1 MGKDLV
7 DLSFFRES
15 AEEPW
20 GFRLAG
26 GKDYGQPLS
35 ISQVSKDSLAA
46 KVGLSANDF
55 LISIAGKEVFE
66 MTHEQAEKTI
76 MEAGNK
82 FSMVIERIDETGR
95 KISFE
100 KSATT
105 FQLKLKGGGGVAGVQ
120 KKDEAFISNVPITED
135 TPMLIDGS
143 VNFKKFEKKMADLS
157 ASKTLEDVKANQK
170 KDWNTPWVKKDGTG
184 LKQAMRYIDEPNAR
198 ARTSCKH
205 YYSEPKSILG
215 SDTKELTREELE
227 AIIKEHGQESRPESR
242 MSQGSRP
249 QSRAQKQQQQQQMGG
264 MYQEEMAMEM
274 QEQQMRMED
283 QQVQMQRQQKT
294 TVQRESKEQ
303 RVNFVSDDQETYF
316 REREEDSQAPPD
328 LEPVEVQQGFQ
339 LGGDMGQFGNEGYEP
354 SADELID
361 VLKNLENLA
370 AGNPSLYR
378 SIVDQIKG
386 STQQS
391 FEQTQQHYQE
401 TTQYNG
407 NSQQYEQEMYEQQVY
422 QQQQQEA
429 ELYQMQLEQQ
439 QMQMEMQQQMQ
450 QQMYEEQMSKQTTIT
465 QETSTTTS
473 SKQQMSQQQAF
484 SQQQQVEEQMAKM
497 NMSEEEFKQHQKM
510 KRLEAEA
517 QEEVRQ
523 TLAAQ
528 REAKMR
534 KLHPPEPPKPK
545 EIMVIAGDGKPVKV
559 QLGGEAQEDS
569 RKQVA
574 EAAGLKH
581 VPLPDFDGSE
591 QSAWA
596 GSLKKT
602 SKTKITQ
609 GRQEQVDDENPWAG
623 SLRHVTDKP
632 RKGQKKDTTDDL
644 YGGAPWMGTL
654 RHVVH
659 DNKVTR
665 NYGVNQHQS
674 KRYPDEDAG
683 NPFEA
688 SQGTNAKPA
697 FPLTPAAIINGSVM
711 SRDEMARREEEEEVA
726 RIRSNIGSKTVST
739 ALLQVLMPKL
749 LKMHETK
756 YPPMEKADAEKIME
770 EILGMQCGLN
780 PDQQADANEEAEMII
795 RAIMQD
801 EVDKSIYSK
810 MADDL
815 EAASKRMKKIK
826 KNKAKKVTDSAAGI
840 TA

>member
-1 MGKDLV
+1 MGKDLI
-7 DLSFFRES
+7 DLTFFRES
-15 AEEPW
+15 ANEPW

-35 ISQVSKDSLAA
+35 ISQVSVDSLAA
-46 KVGLSANDF
+46 KVGLTANDF
-55 LISIAGKEVFE
+55 LISIAGKEVFD

-76 MEAGNK
+76 MNAGNK
-82 FSMVIERIDETGR
+82 FNMVIERVDESGR

-105 FQLKLKGGGGVAGVQ
+105 FQLKLKDSGGISDVK

-135 TPMLIDGS
+135 TPMLLDGS

-157 ASKTLEDVKANQK
+157 SSKTLEALQHEHDFPPEVHVNEGTKLNPTNRANENLKPKDRGRMGCNDVSKRNMK
-170 KDWNTPWVKKDGTG
+170 KDWNCPWVKKDGSG
-184 LKQAMRYIDEPNAR
+184 LKQAMRYIEEPNAP
-198 ARTSCKH
+198 ARTSVKH
-205 YYSEPKSILG
+205 YYSEPRSILAPE
-215 SDTKELTREELE
+215 KELTREELD

-249 QSRAQKQQQQQQMGG
+249 QSRAQKQQQMAGG
-264 MYQEEMAMEM
+264 MYQQEMNMEM

-283 QQVQMQRQQKT
+283 HQMQIQREERSFQQREQKT
-294 TVQRESKEQ
+294 FDQKEQ
-303 RVNFVSDDQETYF
+303 RVNFVTDDQETYI

-339 LGGDMGQFGNEGYEP
+339 LGANMGQFGDEGYEP

-386 STQQS
+386 STQTY
-391 FEQTQQHYQE
+391 EQTQQSSASAGYQM
-401 TTQYNG
+401 NG
-407 NSQQYEQEMYEQQVY
+407 NSQQYEQQMYEQQMY

-429 ELYQMQLEQQ
+429 EMYQMQLEQQ
-439 QMQMEMQQQMQ
+439 QMEMEMQQQMQ
-450 QQMYEEQMSKQTTIT
+450 QQMYEEQKM
-465 QETSTTTS
+465 
-473 SKQQMSQQQAF
+473 M
-484 SQQQQVEEQMAKM
+484 QQQQVSVQQESSITQQQIAMQQQQQMEEQMAKM

-523 TLAAQ
+523 TLAKQ

-545 EIMVIAGDGKPVKV
+545 EITVIAGDGKPVRV
-559 QLGGEAQEDS
+559 QLGGDQQEDS

-581 VPLPDFDGSE
+581 VPLPDFDGTE
-591 QSAWA
+591 NSAWA

-602 SKTKITQ
+602 SKTKINQ
-609 GRQEQVDDENPWAG
+609 GREEQVDDENPWAG
-623 SLRHVTDKP
+623 SLRHVNEKP
-632 RKGQKKDTTDDL
+632 RKEHKRDVTDDL

-688 SQGTNAKPA
+688 TQGSSARPA

-780 PDQQADANEEAEMII
+780 PDQQDRDTI
-795 RAIMQD
+795 
-801 EVDKSIYSK
+801 
-810 MADDL
+810 
-815 EAASKRMKKIK
+815 
-826 KNKAKKVTDSAAGI
+826 SA
-840 TA
+840 

>member
-7 DLSFFRES
+7 DLTFFRES
-15 AEEPW
+15 ANEAW

-35 ISQVSKDSLAA
+35 ISQVSNGSLAA
-46 KVGLSANDF
+46 KMGLTASDF
-55 LISIAGKEVFE
+55 LISITGQEVYE

-76 MEAGNK
+76 MNAGNK
-82 FSMVIERIDETGR
+82 FSMVIER
-95 KISFE
+95 
-100 KSATT
+100 
-105 FQLKLKGGGGVAGVQ
+105 
-120 KKDEAFISNVPITED
+120 
-135 TPMLIDGS
+135 
-143 VNFKKFEKKMADLS
+143 VNFKKFEKKSADLS
-157 ASKTLEDVKANQK
+157 ASKTLEDVAKKANMK
-170 KDWNTPWVKKDGTG
+170 KDWNCPWVKKDGSG
-184 LKQAMRYIDEPNAR
+184 LKQAIRYIDEPNAP
-198 ARTSCKH
+198 ARTSVKH

-215 SDTKELTREELE
+215 NEKELTREELD
-227 AIIKEHGQESRPESR
+227 AIIKEHGAESRPESR

-249 QSRAQKQQQQQQMGG
+249 TSRAAQKQQTNSMD
-264 MYQEEMAMEM
+264 MYQQEHTMEM
-274 QEQQMRMED
+274 QEQVTRQED
-283 QQVQMQRQQKT
+283 HMVFEQKKQQQSFEQHHQQ
-294 TVQRESKEQ
+294 QQHQQQ
-303 RVNFVSDDQETYF
+303 RVSFVADDQETYF

-339 LGGDMGQFGNEGYEP
+339 LGGMGQFGDEGYEP

-386 STQQS
+386 STLS
-391 FEQTQQHYQE
+391 AFEQNKQTSSAGYYQE
-401 TTQYNG
+401 TTQHNG
-407 NSQQYEQEMYEQQVY
+407 NSQQYEQEMYEQQMY

-429 ELYQMQLEQQ
+429 EMYQQQMEQQ
-439 QMQMEMQQQMQ
+439 QMQMQMQQQMQ
-450 QQMYEEQMSKQTTIT
+450 QQMYEEQSMMSQQTTMTQQTTI
-465 QETSTTTS
+465 
-473 SKQQMSQQQAF
+473 SQQESF

-497 NMSEEEFKQHQKM
+497 SMSEDEFKQHQKM

-523 TLAAQ
+523 CLAKQ

-534 KLHPPEPPKPK
+534 KLHPPEPPKAK
-545 EIMVIAGDGKPVKV
+545 EITVIAGDGKPVKV
-559 QLGGEAQEDS
+559 QLGGETVEDS
-569 RKQVA
+569 RMQVA

-581 VPLPDFDGSE
+581 VPLPDFDGTE
-591 QSAWA
+591 DSAWA

-602 SKTKITQ
+602 SKSKFNK
-609 GRQEQVDDENPWAG
+609 GREEVNDDENPWAG
-623 SLRHVTDKP
+623 SLRHVSDKP
-632 RKGQKKDTTDDL
+632 SKGGRKKENDDT

-659 DNKVTR
+659 DNKVTK

-688 SQGTNAKPA
+688 TQGSNARPA

-756 YPPMEKADAEKIME
+756 YPAMEKADAEKIME

-801 EVDKSIYSK
+801 EVDKSIYSR

-815 EAASKRMKKIK
+815 EVASKRMNKIK
-826 KNKAKKVTDSAAGI
+826 KVKKVNTAAQI

>member
-1 MGKDLV
+1 MG
-7 DLSFFRES
+7 
-15 AEEPW
+15 
-20 GFRLAG
+20 
-26 GKDYGQPLS
+26 
-35 ISQVSKDSLAA
+35 
-46 KVGLSANDF
+46 
-55 LISIAGKEVFE
+55 
-66 MTHEQAEKTI
+66 
-76 MEAGNK
+76 
-82 FSMVIERIDETGR
+82 
-95 KISFE
+95 
-100 KSATT
+100 
-105 FQLKLKGGGGVAGVQ
+105 
-120 KKDEAFISNVPITED
+120 
-135 TPMLIDGS
+135 
-143 VNFKKFEKKMADLS
+143 
-157 ASKTLEDVKANQK
+157 
-170 KDWNTPWVKKDGTG
+170 
-184 LKQAMRYIDEPNAR
+184 
-198 ARTSCKH
+198 
-205 YYSEPKSILG
+205 
-215 SDTKELTREELE
+215 
-227 AIIKEHGQESRPESR
+227 
-242 MSQGSRP
+242 
-249 QSRAQKQQQQQQMGG
+249 
-264 MYQEEMAMEM
+264 
-274 QEQQMRMED
+274 
-283 QQVQMQRQQKT
+283 RQQKT

-391 FEQTQQHYQE
+391 FEQTQQQYQE
-401 TTQYNG
+401 TTQYSG
-407 NSQQYEQEMYEQQVY
+407 NSQQYEQEMYEQQMY

-439 QMQMEMQQQMQ
+439 QMQMQMQ

-465 QETSTTTS
+465 QETTTTS
-473 SKQQMSQQQAF
+473 SKQQMSQQMSQQQAF

-497 NMSEEEFKQHQKM
+497 NMSEEEIKQHQKM

-559 QLGGEAQEDS
+559 QLGGENQEDS

-581 VPLPDFDGSE
+581 VPLPDFDASE

-602 SKTKITQ
+602 SKTKINQ
-609 GRQEQVDDENPWAG
+609 GRQEQIDDENPWAG

-632 RKGQKKDTTDDL
+632 RKGQKKDNSDDL

-697 FPLTPAAIINGSVM
+697 FPLTPAALINGSVM

-780 PDQQADANEEAEMII
+780 PNQQADANEEAEMII

-801 EVDKSIYSK
+801 EVDKSVYSK

-815 EAASKRMKKIK
+815 ESAAKRMKKRK
-826 KNKAKKVTDSAAGI
+826 VKKVKETPSEIAA
-840 TA
+840 

>member
-1 MGKDLV
+1 MM
-7 DLSFFRES
+7 
-15 AEEPW
+15 
-20 GFRLAG
+20 
-26 GKDYGQPLS
+26 
-35 ISQVSKDSLAA
+35 
-46 KVGLSANDF
+46 
-55 LISIAGKEVFE
+55 FE
-66 MTHEQAEKTI
+66 
-76 MEAGNK
+76 
-82 FSMVIERIDETGR
+82 
-95 KISFE
+95 
-100 KSATT
+100 
-105 FQLKLKGGGGVAGVQ
+105 
-120 KKDEAFISNVPITED
+120 
-135 TPMLIDGS
+135 
-143 VNFKKFEKKMADLS
+143 
-157 ASKTLEDVKANQK
+157 
-170 KDWNTPWVKKDGTG
+170 
-184 LKQAMRYIDEPNAR
+184 
-198 ARTSCKH
+198 
-205 YYSEPKSILG
+205 
-215 SDTKELTREELE
+215 
-227 AIIKEHGQESRPESR
+227 
-242 MSQGSRP
+242 
-249 QSRAQKQQQQQQMGG
+249 QKQQQQSYEQHTQQQQS
-264 MYQEEMAMEM
+264 Y
-274 QEQQMRMED
+274 EQHT
-283 QQVQMQRQQKT
+283 QQQQ
-294 TVQRESKEQ
+294 QQ
-303 RVNFVSDDQETYF
+303 RVSFVAEDQETYF

-339 LGGDMGQFGNEGYEP
+339 LGNMGQFGDEGYEP

-370 AGNPSLYR
+370 AGNPQLYR
-378 SIVDQIKG
+378 TIVDQIKG
-386 STQQS
+386 STQVV
-391 FEQTQQHYQE
+391 FEQNKQTSSAGFYQE
-401 TTQYNG
+401 STQHNG
-407 NSQQYEQEMYEQQVY
+407 NTQQYEQEMYEQQLY

-429 ELYQMQLEQQ
+429 EMYQQQIEQQ
-439 QMQMEMQQQMQ
+439 QMQMQMQQQMQ
-450 QQMYEEQMSKQTTIT
+450 QQMYEEQSMMSRQTTMT
-465 QETSTTTS
+465 QETTISHQES
-473 SKQQMSQQQAF
+473 F

-497 NMSEEEFKQHQKM
+497 SMSEEEFKQHQKM

-523 TLAAQ
+523 CLAKQ

-534 KLHPPEPPKPK
+534 KLHPPEPPKAK
-545 EIMVIAGDGKPVKV
+545 EITVIAGDGKPVKV
-559 QLGGEAQEDS
+559 QLGGETVEDS

-581 VPLPDFDGSE
+581 VPLPDFDGTE
-591 QSAWA
+591 DSAWA

-602 SKTKITQ
+602 SKSKFNK
-609 GRQEQVDDENPWAG
+609 GREEVNDDENPWAG

-632 RKGQKKDTTDDL
+632 VKGGRKSEKDDT

-659 DNKVTR
+659 DNKVTK

-683 NPFEA
+683 NPFE
-688 SQGTNAKPA
+688 STQGSNARPA

-826 KNKAKKVTDSAAGI
+826 KVKKVNTASEI

>member
-1 MGKDLV
+1 
-7 DLSFFRES
+7 
-15 AEEPW
+15 
-20 GFRLAG
+20 
-26 GKDYGQPLS
+26 
-35 ISQVSKDSLAA
+35 
-46 KVGLSANDF
+46 
-55 LISIAGKEVFE
+55 
-66 MTHEQAEKTI
+66 
-76 MEAGNK
+76 
-82 FSMVIERIDETGR
+82 
-95 KISFE
+95 
-100 KSATT
+100 
-105 FQLKLKGGGGVAGVQ
+105 
-120 KKDEAFISNVPITED
+120 
-135 TPMLIDGS
+135 
-143 VNFKKFEKKMADLS
+143 
-157 ASKTLEDVKANQK
+157 
-170 KDWNTPWVKKDGTG
+170 
-184 LKQAMRYIDEPNAR
+184 
-198 ARTSCKH
+198 
-205 YYSEPKSILG
+205 
-215 SDTKELTREELE
+215 
-227 AIIKEHGQESRPESR
+227 

-249 QSRAQKQQQQQQMGG
+249 QSRAQKQQQQMGG

-274 QEQQMRMED
+274 QE
-283 QQVQMQRQQKT
+283 QQKT

-465 QETSTTTS
+465 QETTTTS
-473 SKQQMSQQQAF
+473 SKQQMSQQQMSQQQAF

-632 RKGQKKDTTDDL
+632 RKGQKKDATDDL

-749 LKMHETK
+749 LKMHEAK
-756 YPPMEKADAEKIME
+756 YPPMEKADAEAIME

-801 EVDKSIYSK
+801 EVDKSVYAK

-815 EAASKRMKKIK
+815 ERAATKLKKRKV
-826 KNKAKKVTDSAAGI
+826 KKVKENPAEL

>member
-1 MGKDLV
+1 
-7 DLSFFRES
+7 
-15 AEEPW
+15 
-20 GFRLAG
+20 
-26 GKDYGQPLS
+26 
-35 ISQVSKDSLAA
+35 
-46 KVGLSANDF
+46 
-55 LISIAGKEVFE
+55 
-66 MTHEQAEKTI
+66 
-76 MEAGNK
+76 
-82 FSMVIERIDETGR
+82 
-95 KISFE
+95 
-100 KSATT
+100 
-105 FQLKLKGGGGVAGVQ
+105 
-120 KKDEAFISNVPITED
+120 
-135 TPMLIDGS
+135 
-143 VNFKKFEKKMADLS
+143 
-157 ASKTLEDVKANQK
+157 
-170 KDWNTPWVKKDGTG
+170 
-184 LKQAMRYIDEPNAR
+184 
-198 ARTSCKH
+198 
-205 YYSEPKSILG
+205 
-215 SDTKELTREELE
+215 
-227 AIIKEHGQESRPESR
+227 
-242 MSQGSRP
+242 
-249 QSRAQKQQQQQQMGG
+249 
-264 MYQEEMAMEM
+264 
-274 QEQQMRMED
+274 
-283 QQVQMQRQQKT
+283 
-294 TVQRESKEQ
+294 
-303 RVNFVSDDQETYF
+303 
-316 REREEDSQAPPD
+316 
-328 LEPVEVQQGFQ
+328 
-339 LGGDMGQFGNEGYEP
+339 MGQFGDEGYEP

-386 STQQS
+386 STQVV
-391 FEQTQQHYQE
+391 FEQSKKTSSAGFYQE
-401 TTQYNG
+401 STQHNG
-407 NSQQYEQEMYEQQVY
+407 NTQQYEQEMYEQQLY

-429 ELYQMQLEQQ
+429 EMYQMQLEQQ
-439 QMQMEMQQQMQ
+439 QQQMQMQQQMQ
-450 QQMYEEQMSKQTTIT
+450 QQMYEEHSMTTQQTTMTQETTMSKQQIA
-465 QETSTTTS
+465 
-473 SKQQMSQQQAF
+473 QQQAI
-484 SQQQQVEEQMAKM
+484 SQKQQQQQAEEQMAKM
-497 NMSEEEFKQHQKM
+497 SMSEDEFKQHQKM

-523 TLAAQ
+523 TLAKQ

-545 EIMVIAGDGKPVKV
+545 EIMVIAGDGKQVKV
-559 QLGGEAQEDS
+559 QLGGEPVEDS

-591 QSAWA
+591 NSAWA

-602 SKTKITQ
+602 SKAKINQ
-609 GRQEQVDDENPWAG
+609 GRQEVIDDENPWAG
-623 SLRHVTDKP
+623 SLRHVNDKP
-632 RKGQKKDTTDDL
+632 GKKQKKESDDL

-688 SQGTNAKPA
+688 TQGSHARPA

-711 SRDEMARREEEEEVA
+711 SRDEMARREEDEEVA

-756 YPPMEKADAEKIME
+756 YSPMEKADAEKIMA

-801 EVDKSIYSK
+801 EIDKSIYSK

-815 EAASKRMKKIK
+815 ESASKRMKKMK
-826 KNKAKKVTDSAAGI
+826 KNKVKKVTDSAAQI

>member
-1 MGKDLV
+1 
-7 DLSFFRES
+7 
-15 AEEPW
+15 
-20 GFRLAG
+20 
-26 GKDYGQPLS
+26 
-35 ISQVSKDSLAA
+35 
-46 KVGLSANDF
+46 
-55 LISIAGKEVFE
+55 
-66 MTHEQAEKTI
+66 
-76 MEAGNK
+76 
-82 FSMVIERIDETGR
+82 
-95 KISFE
+95 
-100 KSATT
+100 
-105 FQLKLKGGGGVAGVQ
+105 
-120 KKDEAFISNVPITED
+120 
-135 TPMLIDGS
+135 
-143 VNFKKFEKKMADLS
+143 MADLS

-170 KDWNTPWVKKDGTG
+170 KDWNTPWVKKDGMG

-249 QSRAQKQQQQQQMGG
+249 QSRAQKQQQQQQMGGG

-378 SIVDQIKG
+378 SIVDQIKVANLSESGRDSPDYDKISEVNG

-473 SKQQMSQQQAF
+473 SKQQMSQQQMSQQQAF

-534 KLHPPEPPKPK
+534 KLHPPEPPKP
-545 EIMVIAGDGKPVKV
+545 
-559 QLGGEAQEDS
+559 
-569 RKQVA
+569 
-574 EAAGLKH
+574 
-581 VPLPDFDGSE
+581 
-591 QSAWA
+591 
-596 GSLKKT
+596 
-602 SKTKITQ
+602 
-609 GRQEQVDDENPWAG
+609 
-623 SLRHVTDKP
+623 
-632 RKGQKKDTTDDL
+632 
-644 YGGAPWMGTL
+644 
-654 RHVVH
+654 
-659 DNKVTR
+659 
-665 NYGVNQHQS
+665 
-674 KRYPDEDAG
+674 
-683 NPFEA
+683 
-688 SQGTNAKPA
+688 
-697 FPLTPAAIINGSVM
+697 
-711 SRDEMARREEEEEVA
+711 
-726 RIRSNIGSKTVST
+726 
-739 ALLQVLMPKL
+739 
-749 LKMHETK
+749 
-756 YPPMEKADAEKIME
+756 
-770 EILGMQCGLN
+770 
-780 PDQQADANEEAEMII
+780 
-795 RAIMQD
+795 
-801 EVDKSIYSK
+801 
-810 MADDL
+810 
-815 EAASKRMKKIK
+815 
-826 KNKAKKVTDSAAGI
+826 
-840 TA
+840 